1 MNCPWINKDYRI
13 VFYCIRNLIGWKRG
27 SKFYFFFAIL
37 LKYKILP
44 LQSFSEIFLFV
55 DRRTMM
61 YVVGNFQEKT
71 DFDSSS
77 GHLQALFIK

>member
-1 MNCPWINKDYRI
+1 MKSCFDLYQ
-13 VFYCIRNLIGWKRG
+13 F
-27 SKFYFFFAIL
+27 
-37 LKYKILP
+37 KYKILL
-44 LQSFSEIFLFV
+44 LQTFIEFFLFV

-61 YVVGNFQEKT
+61 YVVGQYQEKT